1 MCKNGIGPGAI
12 SDTERTEDQCP
23 PTPPPFTDNHL
34 NSAEWSIRPSKLSGT
49 YARKQEIGN
58 ALTFSFGNG
67 ALDKTGDANINQPL
81 LAPSYIFCASF
92 LSPYEY
98 ALAALANAIWGE
110 VSSPR
115 Q

>member
-23 PTPPPFTDNHL
+23 PTPPPLTDNHR

-49 YARKQEIGN
+49 YARKHEIGN
-58 ALTFSFGNG
+58 AFTFSFGNG
-67 ALDKTGDANINQPL
+67 ALDKTGDANMNQPL
-81 LAPSYIFCASF
+81 LAASYILCASF

-98 ALAALANAIWGE
+98 AFAALANAI
-110 VSSPR
+110 
-115 Q
+115 